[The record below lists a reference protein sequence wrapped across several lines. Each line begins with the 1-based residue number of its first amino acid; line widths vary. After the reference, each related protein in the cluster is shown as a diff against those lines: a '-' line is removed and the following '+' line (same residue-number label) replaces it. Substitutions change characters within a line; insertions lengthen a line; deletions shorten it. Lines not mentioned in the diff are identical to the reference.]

1 MAWDLADL
9 QGNMISLFLFGE
21 AATRFAGETQAD
33 VFALLNPEIIDARGV
48 PAHSFLSLLHA
59 LSSGRLLVRRFNN
72 PT

>member
-21 AATRFAGETQAD
+21 AAVRFAGGTQGD

-48 PAHSFLSLLHA
+48 PIHSLPHSFLSLLHA
-59 LSSGRLLVRRFNN
+59 LRGDG
-72 PT
+72 

>member
-21 AATRFAGETQAD
+21 AAVRFAGETQAD

-48 PAHSFLSLLHA
+48 PTHSLPHSFLSLLHA
-59 LSSGRLLVRRFNN
+59 LRGDG
-72 PT
+72 

>member
-21 AATRFAGETQAD
+21 AAVRFAGETQAD

-48 PAHSFLSLLHA
+48 PAHSLPHSFPLACTLF
-59 LSSGRLLVRRFNN
+59 GGDC
-72 PT
+72 